1 MSWSEFYIIVSG
13 LITLVLLIVAFPWLR
28 NKSHAKQDSLS
39 NTQIVKQ
46 RLAELDREVQE
57 GLISEHDKR
66 QAVDELKLA
75 LVDESAFQSHK
86 TGNAKL
92 PLAIGA
98 VLAIACGVIVYAQVN
113 QMGRVTQASQAIEAL
128 PELSQQ
134 LASGNA
140 NNLTQ
145 QDIASLALAIRQRLR
160 EEPEDD
166 TGWMYFGR
174 LMLSIGQEVQA
185 IEALPELS
193 QQLASGNANNLTQ
206 QDIASLALAIRQR
219 LREEPED
226 DTGWMYFG
234 RLMLSIGQEVQA
246 IEAIDKAVS
255 LAPSNSANR
264 ITLAQALMTT
274 GDVNNLE
281 RAQSIL
287 LGLLND
293 NPANDNLALMMAVV
307 SAQLGDLENT
317 QRFYKQVEGKLP
329 ADSDMAQRLV
339 ARIKEL
345 KGNTN
350 EMAALQNT
358 GIEPAN
364 VSTAQ
369 SDSSE
374 AQTGF
379 NITVRL
385 SDDANT
391 KAPKEGFLIVFAQDA
406 NSDNKMPAAVVK
418 LPIEDFPVSVT
429 LTTENAMMPQFTLAT
444 LSDVVVTARLSKDGN
459 VAVAK
464 GEWQGSVS
472 ASVTANEISSLS
484 VIIDK
489 EL

>member
-28 NKSHAKQDSLS
+28 NKNHAKQDSLS

-98 VLAIACGVIVYAQVN
+98 VLSIACGVIVYAQVN

-160 EEPEDD
+160 EEP
-166 TGWMYFGR
+166 G
-174 LMLSIGQEVQA
+174 
-185 IEALPELS
+185 
-193 QQLASGNANNLTQ
+193 
-206 QDIASLALAIRQR
+206 
-219 LREEPED
+219 D

-287 LGLLND
+287 IGLLND

-345 KGNTN
+345 QGDTS

-358 GIEPAN
+358 AAEITDTSIAQNASSE
-364 VSTAQ
+364 AQ

-379 NITVRL
+379 SITVNL
-385 SDDANT
+385 SDDAYM
-391 KAPKEGFLIVFAQDA
+391 KAPKDGFLIVFAQDA

-418 LPIEDFPVSVT
+418 LPIDDFPVSVT

-459 VAVAK
+459 VAVSK

-472 ASVTANEISSLS
+472 ASVTANETSSLS

>member
-28 NKSHAKQDSLS
+28 NKNHAKQDSLS

-113 QMGRVTQASQAIEAL
+113 QMGRVTQAS
-128 PELSQQ
+128 
-134 LASGNA
+134 
-140 NNLTQ
+140 
-145 QDIASLALAIRQRLR
+145 
-160 EEPEDD
+160 
-166 TGWMYFGR
+166 
-174 LMLSIGQEVQA
+174 QA

-345 KGNTN
+345 QGNTS

-358 GIEPAN
+358 AAEITDT
-364 VSTAQ
+364 STAQNASSEAKNASSEAQ

-379 NITVRL
+379 NITVNL
-385 SDDANT
+385 SDDASIE
-391 KAPKEGFLIVFAQDA
+391 APKDGFLIVFAQDA

-459 VAVAK
+459 VAVSK

-472 ASVTANEISSLS
+472 ASVTANETSSLS

>member
-28 NKSHAKQDSLS
+28 NKNHAKQDSLS

-75 LVDESAFQSHK
+75 LVDESAFQSHR

-113 QMGRVTQASQAIEAL
+113 QMGRVTQAS
-128 PELSQQ
+128 
-134 LASGNA
+134 
-140 NNLTQ
+140 
-145 QDIASLALAIRQRLR
+145 
-160 EEPEDD
+160 
-166 TGWMYFGR
+166 
-174 LMLSIGQEVQA
+174 QA

-345 KGNTN
+345 QGNTS

-358 GIEPAN
+358 AAEITDT
-364 VSTAQ
+364 STAQNASSEAKNASSEAQ

-379 NITVRL
+379 NITVNL
-385 SDDANT
+385 SDDASIE
-391 KAPKEGFLIVFAQDA
+391 APKDGFLIVFAQDA

-459 VAVAK
+459 VAVSK

>member
-113 QMGRVTQASQAIEAL
+113 QMGRVAQAA
-128 PELSQQ
+128 
-134 LASGNA
+134 
-140 NNLTQ
+140 
-145 QDIASLALAIRQRLR
+145 
-160 EEPEDD
+160 
-166 TGWMYFGR
+166 
-174 LMLSIGQEVQA
+174 QA

-345 KGNTN
+345 QGNASV
-350 EMAALQNT
+350 MAALQNT
-358 GIEPAN
+358 AAEITDT
-364 VSTAQ
+364 STAQNASSEAKNASSEAQ

-379 NITVRL
+379 NITVNL

-459 VAVAK
+459 VAVSE
-464 GEWQGSVS
+464 GEWQGSTQATV
-472 ASVTANEISSLS
+472 VANELSSLS
-484 VIIDK
+484 VIINK

>member
-28 NKSHAKQDSLS
+28 NKNHAKQDSLS

-75 LVDESAFQSHK
+75 LVDESAFQSHR
-86 TGNAKL
+86 TDNAKL

-113 QMGRVTQASQAIEAL
+113 QMGRVTQAS
-128 PELSQQ
+128 
-134 LASGNA
+134 
-140 NNLTQ
+140 
-145 QDIASLALAIRQRLR
+145 
-160 EEPEDD
+160 
-166 TGWMYFGR
+166 
-174 LMLSIGQEVQA
+174 QA

-339 ARIKEL
+339 ARIQEL
-345 KGNTN
+345 QGNTS

-358 GIEPAN
+358 DVEITDT
-364 VSTAQ
+364 STAQNASSEAQ

-379 NITVRL
+379 SITVNL
-385 SDDANT
+385 SDDAYT
-391 KAPKEGFLIVFAQDA
+391 KAPKDGFLIVFAQDA

-418 LPIEDFPVSVT
+418 LPIDDFPVSVT

-444 LSDVVVTARLSKDGN
+444 LSDVMVTARLSKDGN
-459 VAVAK
+459 VAVSK

>member
-28 NKSHAKQDSLS
+28 NKNHAKQDSLS

-128 PELSQQ
+128 PEL
-134 LASGNA
+134 
-140 NNLTQ
+140 
-145 QDIASLALAIRQRLR
+145 R
-160 EEPEDD
+160 
-166 TGWMYFGR
+166 
-174 LMLSIGQEVQA
+174 
-185 IEALPELS
+185 

-329 ADSDMAQRLV
+329 VDSDMAQRLV

-345 KGNTN
+345 QGNTS

-358 GIEPAN
+358 AAEITDT
-364 VSTAQ
+364 STAQNASSEAKNASSEAQ

-379 NITVRL
+379 NITVNL
-385 SDDANT
+385 SDDASIE
-391 KAPKEGFLIVFAQDA
+391 APKDGFLIVFAQDA

-459 VAVAK
+459 VAVSK

>member
-28 NKSHAKQDSLS
+28 NKNHAKQDSLS

-98 VLAIACGVIVYAQVN
+98 VLSIACGVIVYAQVN
-113 QMGRVTQASQAIEAL
+113 QMGRVTQAS
-128 PELSQQ
+128 
-134 LASGNA
+134 
-140 NNLTQ
+140 
-145 QDIASLALAIRQRLR
+145 
-160 EEPEDD
+160 
-166 TGWMYFGR
+166 
-174 LMLSIGQEVQA
+174 QA

-345 KGNTN
+345 QGNTS

-358 GIEPAN
+358 AAEITDTSIAQNASSEAKN
-364 VSTAQ
+364 ASSEAQ

-379 NITVRL
+379 SITVNL
-385 SDDANT
+385 SDDAYM
-391 KAPKEGFLIVFAQDA
+391 KAPKDGFLIVFAQDA

-418 LPIEDFPVSVT
+418 LPIDDFPVSVT

-444 LSDVVVTARLSKDGN
+444 LSDVMVTARLSKDGN
-459 VAVAK
+459 VAVSK

>member
-28 NKSHAKQDSLS
+28 NKNHAKQDSLS

-75 LVDESAFQSHK
+75 LVDESAFKSHK

-98 VLAIACGVIVYAQVN
+98 VLAIASGVIVYAQVN
-113 QMGRVTQASQAIEAL
+113 QMGRVTQASQAIE
-128 PELSQQ
+128 S
-134 LASGNA
+134 
-140 NNLTQ
+140 
-145 QDIASLALAIRQRLR
+145 
-160 EEPEDD
+160 
-166 TGWMYFGR
+166 
-174 LMLSIGQEVQA
+174 
-185 IEALPELS
+185 LPELS

-329 ADSDMAQRLV
+329 VDSDMAQRLV

-345 KGNTN
+345 QGNTS

-358 GIEPAN
+358 AAEITDT
-364 VSTAQ
+364 SIAQ
-369 SDSSE
+369 DASSEAKNTNSE

-379 NITVRL
+379 NITVNL
-385 SDDANT
+385 SDDASIE
-391 KAPKEGFLIVFAQDA
+391 APKDGFLIVFAQDA

-459 VAVAK
+459 VAVSK

>member
-28 NKSHAKQDSLS
+28 NKNHAKQDSLS

-185 IEALPELS
+185 IEA
-193 QQLASGNANNLTQ
+193 
-206 QDIASLALAIRQR
+206 
-219 LREEPED
+219 
-226 DTGWMYFG
+226 
-234 RLMLSIGQEVQA
+234 
-246 IEAIDKAVS
+246 IDKAVS

-329 ADSDMAQRLV
+329 VDSDMAQRLV

-345 KGNTN
+345 QGNTS
-350 EMAALQNT
+350 EMVALQNT
-358 GIEPAN
+358 AAEITDT
-364 VSTAQ
+364 SIAQ
-369 SDSSE
+369 DASSEAKNTNSE

-379 NITVRL
+379 NITVNL
-385 SDDANT
+385 SDDASIE
-391 KAPKEGFLIVFAQDA
+391 APKDGFLIVFAQDA

-459 VAVAK
+459 VAVSK

>member
-28 NKSHAKQDSLS
+28 NKNHAKQDSLS

-174 LMLSIGQEVQA
+174 LMLSIG
-185 IEALPELS
+185 
-193 QQLASGNANNLTQ
+193 
-206 QDIASLALAIRQR
+206 R
-219 LREEPED
+219 
-226 DTGWMYFG
+226 
-234 RLMLSIGQEVQA
+234 EVQA

-329 ADSDMAQRLV
+329 VDSDMAQRLV

-345 KGNTN
+345 QGNTS

-358 GIEPAN
+358 AAEITDT
-364 VSTAQ
+364 STAQNASSEAKNASSEAQ

-379 NITVRL
+379 NITVNL
-385 SDDANT
+385 SDDASIE
-391 KAPKEGFLIVFAQDA
+391 APKDGFLIVFAQDA

>member
-28 NKSHAKQDSLS
+28 NKNHAKQDSLS

-140 NNLTQ
+140 K
-145 QDIASLALAIRQRLR
+145 
-160 EEPEDD
+160 
-166 TGWMYFGR
+166 
-174 LMLSIGQEVQA
+174 
-185 IEALPELS
+185 
-193 QQLASGNANNLTQ
+193 NLTQ

-345 KGNTN
+345 QGNTSG
-350 EMAALQNT
+350 MAALQNT
-358 GIEPAN
+358 AAEITDTP
-364 VSTAQ
+364 TAQ
-369 SDSSE
+369 NASSE

-379 NITVRL
+379 NITVDL
-385 SDDANT
+385 SDDAST
-391 KAPKEGFLIVFAQDA
+391 EAPKDGFLIVFAQDA

-459 VAVAK
+459 VAVSK
-464 GEWQGSVS
+464 GEWQGSVN
-472 ASVTANEISSLS
+472 ASVTANKISSLS

>member
-28 NKSHAKQDSLS
+28 NKNHAKQDSLS

-98 VLAIACGVIVYAQVN
+98 VLAIACGVVVYAQVN
-113 QMGRVTQASQAIEAL
+113 QMGRVTQAS
-128 PELSQQ
+128 
-134 LASGNA
+134 
-140 NNLTQ
+140 
-145 QDIASLALAIRQRLR
+145 
-160 EEPEDD
+160 
-166 TGWMYFGR
+166 
-174 LMLSIGQEVQA
+174 QA

-329 ADSDMAQRLV
+329 VDSDMAQRLV

-345 KGNTN
+345 QGNTS

-358 GIEPAN
+358 AAEITDT
-364 VSTAQ
+364 SIAQ
-369 SDSSE
+369 DASSEAKNTNSE

-379 NITVRL
+379 NITVNL
-385 SDDANT
+385 SDDAYT

>member
-28 NKSHAKQDSLS
+28 NKNHAKQDSLS

-113 QMGRVTQASQAIEAL
+113 QMGRVTQAS
-128 PELSQQ
+128 
-134 LASGNA
+134 
-140 NNLTQ
+140 
-145 QDIASLALAIRQRLR
+145 
-160 EEPEDD
+160 
-166 TGWMYFGR
+166 
-174 LMLSIGQEVQA
+174 QA

-345 KGNTN
+345 QGNTS

-358 GIEPAN
+358 AAEITDT
-364 VSTAQ
+364 STAQNASSEAKNASSEAQ

-379 NITVRL
+379 SITVNL

-391 KAPKEGFLIVFAQDA
+391 EAPKDGFLIVFAQDA

-418 LPIEDFPVSVT
+418 LPIDDFPVSVT

-444 LSDVVVTARLSKDGN
+444 LSDVMVTARLSKDGN
-459 VAVAK
+459 VAVSK

>member
-28 NKSHAKQDSLS
+28 NKNHAKQDSLS

-185 IEALPELS
+185 IEA
-193 QQLASGNANNLTQ
+193 
-206 QDIASLALAIRQR
+206 
-219 LREEPED
+219 
-226 DTGWMYFG
+226 
-234 RLMLSIGQEVQA
+234 
-246 IEAIDKAVS
+246 IDKAVS

-329 ADSDMAQRLV
+329 VDSDMAQRLV

-345 KGNTN
+345 QGNASV
-350 EMAALQNT
+350 MAALQNT
-358 GIEPAN
+358 AAEITDT
-364 VSTAQ
+364 STAQNASSEAKNASSEAQ

-379 NITVRL
+379 NITVNL
-385 SDDANT
+385 SDDASIE
-391 KAPKEGFLIVFAQDA
+391 APKDGFLIVFAQDA

-459 VAVAK
+459 VAVSK

>member
-28 NKSHAKQDSLS
+28 NKNHAKQDSLS

-98 VLAIACGVIVYAQVN
+98 VLSIACGVIVYAQVN
-113 QMGRVTQASQAIEAL
+113 QMGRVAQASQAIEAL
-128 PELSQQ
+128 PQ
-134 LASGNA
+134 
-140 NNLTQ
+140 
-145 QDIASLALAIRQRLR
+145 
-160 EEPEDD
+160 
-166 TGWMYFGR
+166 
-174 LMLSIGQEVQA
+174 
-185 IEALPELS
+185 LS

-345 KGNTN
+345 QGNTS

-358 GIEPAN
+358 GAEITDTP
-364 VSTAQ
+364 TAQ
-369 SDSSE
+369 NASSEAKNASSEAQSYSSE

-379 NITVRL
+379 NITVNL
-385 SDDANT
+385 SDDANI
-391 KAPKEGFLIVFAQDA
+391 KAPKDGFLIVFAQDA

-459 VAVAK
+459 VAVSK

>member
-13 LITLVLLIVAFPWLR
+13 LITLVLLIIAFPWLR
-28 NKSHAKQDSLS
+28 SKNHAKQDSLS

-46 RLAELDREVQE
+46 RLVELEREVQE

-75 LVDESAFQSHK
+75 LVDESAFESHK

-92 PLAIGA
+92 PLVIGG
-98 VLAIACGVIVYAQVN
+98 VLALVCGIVVYAQVN
-113 QMGRVTQASQAIEAL
+113 QVGRVAKAQQAIDAL

-145 QDIASLALAIRQRLR
+145 EDIASLALAIRQRLR
-160 EEPEDD
+160 EEP
-166 TGWMYFGR
+166 
-174 LMLSIGQEVQA
+174 Q
-185 IEALPELS
+185 
-193 QQLASGNANNLTQ
+193 
-206 QDIASLALAIRQR
+206 
-219 LREEPED
+219 D

-255 LAPSNSANR
+255 LSPSNSANR

-287 LGLLND
+287 LGLLQD
-293 NPANDNLALMMAVV
+293 TPQNDNLALMMAVV
-307 SAQLGDLENT
+307 SAQLGDLDNT
-317 QRFYKQVEGKLP
+317 RRFYQQVEGKLP
-329 ADSDMAQRLV
+329 SDSDMAQRLS

-345 KGNTN
+345 EGN
-350 EMAALQNT
+350 
-358 GIEPAN
+358 
-364 VSTAQ
+364 
-369 SDSSE
+369 SSE
-374 AQTGF
+374 MVLLQTAGTVQKQPSVNNDGNAIETGF
-379 NITVRL
+379 DVTVSL
-385 SDDANT
+385 SKEADAN
-391 KAPKEGFLIVFAQDA
+391 APKAGFLIVFAQDA

-418 LPIEDFPVSVT
+418 LPIEDFPISVS
-429 LTTENAMMPQFTLAT
+429 LTTDNAMMPQFTLAT
-444 LSDVVVTARLSKDGN
+444 LSEVVITARLSKDGN
-459 VAVAK
+459 VAVSE
-464 GEWQGSVS
+464 GEWQGSTEATV
-472 ASVTANEISSLS
+472 VANELSSLS
-484 VIIDK
+484 VIINK

>member
-113 QMGRVTQASQAIEAL
+113 QMGRVAQAA
-128 PELSQQ
+128 
-134 LASGNA
+134 
-140 NNLTQ
+140 
-145 QDIASLALAIRQRLR
+145 
-160 EEPEDD
+160 
-166 TGWMYFGR
+166 
-174 LMLSIGQEVQA
+174 QA

-255 LAPSNSANR
+255 LAPSNTANR

-293 NPANDNLALMMAVV
+293 NPENDNLALMMAVV

-317 QRFYKQVEGKLP
+317 QRFYQQVEGKLP

>member
-28 NKSHAKQDSLS
+28 NKNHAKQDSLS

-185 IEALPELS
+185 IEA
-193 QQLASGNANNLTQ
+193 
-206 QDIASLALAIRQR
+206 
-219 LREEPED
+219 
-226 DTGWMYFG
+226 
-234 RLMLSIGQEVQA
+234 
-246 IEAIDKAVS
+246 IDKAVS

-329 ADSDMAQRLV
+329 VDSDMAQRLV

-345 KGNTN
+345 QGNTS

-358 GIEPAN
+358 GAEITDTPTAQNASSEAKN
-364 VSTAQ
+364 TSSEAQ

-379 NITVRL
+379 NITVNL
-385 SDDANT
+385 SDDAST
-391 KAPKEGFLIVFAQDA
+391 EAPKDGFLIVFAQDA

-459 VAVAK
+459 VAVSK

>member
-28 NKSHAKQDSLS
+28 NKNHAKQDSLS

-113 QMGRVTQASQAIEAL
+113 QMGRVTQASQAIE
-128 PELSQQ
+128 S
-134 LASGNA
+134 
-140 NNLTQ
+140 
-145 QDIASLALAIRQRLR
+145 
-160 EEPEDD
+160 
-166 TGWMYFGR
+166 
-174 LMLSIGQEVQA
+174 
-185 IEALPELS
+185 LPELS

-345 KGNTN
+345 QGNTS

-358 GIEPAN
+358 AAEITDT
-364 VSTAQ
+364 STAQ
-369 SDSSE
+369 NASSEAKNTNGE

-379 NITVRL
+379 NITVNL
-385 SDDANT
+385 SDGANI
-391 KAPKEGFLIVFAQDA
+391 KAPKDGFLIVFAQDA

>member
-1 MSWSEFYIIVSG
+1 
-13 LITLVLLIVAFPWLR
+13 
-28 NKSHAKQDSLS
+28 
-39 NTQIVKQ
+39 
-46 RLAELDREVQE
+46 
-57 GLISEHDKR
+57 
-66 QAVDELKLA
+66 
-75 LVDESAFQSHK
+75 
-86 TGNAKL
+86 
-92 PLAIGA
+92 
-98 VLAIACGVIVYAQVN
+98 
-113 QMGRVTQASQAIEAL
+113 
-128 PELSQQ
+128 
-134 LASGNA
+134 
-140 NNLTQ
+140 
-145 QDIASLALAIRQRLR
+145 
-160 EEPEDD
+160 
-166 TGWMYFGR
+166 
-174 LMLSIGQEVQA
+174 
-185 IEALPELS
+185 
-193 QQLASGNANNLTQ
+193 
-206 QDIASLALAIRQR
+206 
-219 LREEPED
+219 
-226 DTGWMYFG
+226 
-234 RLMLSIGQEVQA
+234 
-246 IEAIDKAVS
+246 
-255 LAPSNSANR
+255 
-264 ITLAQALMTT
+264 MTT

-345 KGNTN
+345 QGNTS

-358 GIEPAN
+358 GAEITDTPTAQNASSEAKN
-364 VSTAQ
+364 TSSEAQ

-379 NITVRL
+379 NITVNL
-385 SDDANT
+385 SDDAST
-391 KAPKEGFLIVFAQDA
+391 EAPKDGFLIVFAQDA

-418 LPIEDFPVSVT
+418 LPIDDFPVSVT

-444 LSDVVVTARLSKDGN
+444 LSDVMVTARLSKDGN
-459 VAVAK
+459 VAVSK

>member
-28 NKSHAKQDSLS
+28 NKNHAKQDSLS

-98 VLAIACGVIVYAQVN
+98 VLSIACGVIVYAQVN
-113 QMGRVTQASQAIEAL
+113 QMGRVAQASQAIEAL
-128 PELSQQ
+128 PQ
-134 LASGNA
+134 
-140 NNLTQ
+140 
-145 QDIASLALAIRQRLR
+145 
-160 EEPEDD
+160 
-166 TGWMYFGR
+166 
-174 LMLSIGQEVQA
+174 
-185 IEALPELS
+185 LS

-345 KGNTN
+345 QGNTS

-358 GIEPAN
+358 GAEITDTPTAQNASSEAKN
-364 VSTAQ
+364 ASSEAQ

-379 NITVRL
+379 NITVNL
-385 SDDANT
+385 SDDANI
-391 KAPKEGFLIVFAQDA
+391 KAPKDGFLIVFAQDA

-459 VAVAK
+459 VAVSK

>member
-185 IEALPELS
+185 IEA
-193 QQLASGNANNLTQ
+193 
-206 QDIASLALAIRQR
+206 
-219 LREEPED
+219 
-226 DTGWMYFG
+226 
-234 RLMLSIGQEVQA
+234 
-246 IEAIDKAVS
+246 IDKAVS

-345 KGNTN
+345 QGNTS

-358 GIEPAN
+358 AAEITDT
-364 VSTAQ
+364 STAQNASGEAKNASSEAQ

-379 NITVRL
+379 NITVNL
-385 SDDANT
+385 SDDAST
-391 KAPKEGFLIVFAQDA
+391 EAPKDGFLIVFAQDA

-418 LPIEDFPVSVT
+418 LPIDDFPVSVT

>member
-28 NKSHAKQDSLS
+28 NKNHAKQDSLS

-98 VLAIACGVIVYAQVN
+98 VLSIACGVIVYAQVN
-113 QMGRVTQASQAIEAL
+113 QMGRVAQAAQAIEAL
-128 PELSQQ
+128 PQ
-134 LASGNA
+134 
-140 NNLTQ
+140 
-145 QDIASLALAIRQRLR
+145 
-160 EEPEDD
+160 
-166 TGWMYFGR
+166 
-174 LMLSIGQEVQA
+174 
-185 IEALPELS
+185 LS

-317 QRFYKQVEGKLP
+317 QRFYQQVEGKLP

-345 KGNTN
+345 QGNTS

-358 GIEPAN
+358 GAEITDT
-364 VSTAQ
+364 STAQNASSEAQ

-379 NITVRL
+379 NITVNL
-385 SDDANT
+385 SDDAYT
-391 KAPKEGFLIVFAQDA
+391 KAPKDGFLIVFAQDA

-459 VAVAK
+459 VAVSK

-472 ASVTANEISSLS
+472 ASVTANETSSLS

>member
-28 NKSHAKQDSLS
+28 NKNHAKQDSLS

-86 TGNAKL
+86 TGTAKL
-92 PLAIGA
+92 PLLIGG
-98 VLAIACGVIVYAQVN
+98 VLAIVCGVIVYAQVN
-113 QMGRVTQASQAIEAL
+113 QMGRVAQAS
-128 PELSQQ
+128 
-134 LASGNA
+134 
-140 NNLTQ
+140 
-145 QDIASLALAIRQRLR
+145 
-160 EEPEDD
+160 
-166 TGWMYFGR
+166 
-174 LMLSIGQEVQA
+174 QA

-274 GDVNNLE
+274 GDVSNLE

-317 QRFYKQVEGKLP
+317 QRLYQQVEGKLP

-358 GIEPAN
+358 AAEITDT
-364 VSTAQ
+364 STAQ
-369 SDSSE
+369 NASSEAKNTNSE

-379 NITVRL
+379 NITVNL

-418 LPIEDFPVSVT
+418 LPIDDFPVSVT

-459 VAVAK
+459 VAVSK

>member
-28 NKSHAKQDSLS
+28 NKNHAKQDSLS

-98 VLAIACGVIVYAQVN
+98 VLAIACGVVVYAQVN
-113 QMGRVTQASQAIEAL
+113 QMGRVTQAS
-128 PELSQQ
+128 
-134 LASGNA
+134 
-140 NNLTQ
+140 
-145 QDIASLALAIRQRLR
+145 
-160 EEPEDD
+160 
-166 TGWMYFGR
+166 
-174 LMLSIGQEVQA
+174 QA

-345 KGNTN
+345 QGNTS

-358 GIEPAN
+358 AAEITDT
-364 VSTAQ
+364 SIAQ
-369 SDSSE
+369 DASSEAKNTNSE

-379 NITVRL
+379 NITVNL
-385 SDDANT
+385 SDDASIE
-391 KAPKEGFLIVFAQDA
+391 APKDGFLIVFAQDA

-418 LPIEDFPVSVT
+418 LPIDDFPVSVT

-459 VAVAK
+459 VAVSK

>member
-28 NKSHAKQDSLS
+28 NKNHAKQDSLS

-113 QMGRVTQASQAIEAL
+113 QMGRVTQAS
-128 PELSQQ
+128 
-134 LASGNA
+134 
-140 NNLTQ
+140 
-145 QDIASLALAIRQRLR
+145 
-160 EEPEDD
+160 
-166 TGWMYFGR
+166 
-174 LMLSIGQEVQA
+174 QA

-345 KGNTN
+345 QGNTS

-358 GIEPAN
+358 AAEITDT
-364 VSTAQ
+364 SIAQ
-369 SDSSE
+369 DASSEAKNTNSE

-379 NITVRL
+379 NITVNL
-385 SDDANT
+385 SDDAYI
-391 KAPKEGFLIVFAQDA
+391 KAPKDGFLIVFAQDA

-444 LSDVVVTARLSKDGN
+444 LSDVMVTARLSKDGN
-459 VAVAK
+459 VAVSK

>member
-28 NKSHAKQDSLS
+28 NKNHAKQDSLS

-113 QMGRVTQASQAIEAL
+113 QMGRVTQASQAIESL

-160 EEPEDD
+160 E
-166 TGWMYFGR
+166 G
-174 LMLSIGQEVQA
+174 
-185 IEALPELS
+185 
-193 QQLASGNANNLTQ
+193 
-206 QDIASLALAIRQR
+206 
-219 LREEPED
+219 PED

-255 LAPSNSANR
+255 LAPSNTANR

-293 NPANDNLALMMAVV
+293 NPEKEKWDAAVEKEFRAMVRKDVYTEIDYSDLLPGEKPIPLAVLLEKKSDGRNKARAVCLGNRAEPVEDKFAPVANY
-307 SAQLGDLENT
+307 T
-317 QRFYKQVEGKLP
+317 
-329 ADSDMAQRLV
+329 
-339 ARIKEL
+339 
-345 KGNTN
+345 
-350 EMAALQNT
+350 
-358 GIEPAN
+358 
-364 VSTAQ
+364 
-369 SDSSE
+369 
-374 AQTGF
+374 
-379 NITVRL
+379 TVRL
-385 SDDANT
+385 MLAHMLKFS
-391 KAPKEGFLIVFAQDA
+391 GF
-406 NSDNKMPAAVVK
+406 
-418 LPIEDFPVSVT
+418 
-429 LTTENAMMPQFTLAT
+429 
-444 LSDVVVTARLSKDGN
+444 
-459 VAVAK
+459 
-464 GEWQGSVS
+464 
-472 ASVTANEISSLS
+472 
-484 VIIDK
+484 
-489 EL
+489 

>member
-113 QMGRVTQASQAIEAL
+113 QMGRVAQAA
-128 PELSQQ
+128 
-134 LASGNA
+134 
-140 NNLTQ
+140 
-145 QDIASLALAIRQRLR
+145 
-160 EEPEDD
+160 
-166 TGWMYFGR
+166 
-174 LMLSIGQEVQA
+174 QA

-293 NPANDNLALMMAVV
+293 NPANDNLA
-307 SAQLGDLENT
+307 DLENT

-345 KGNTN
+345 QGNASV
-350 EMAALQNT
+350 MAALQNT
-358 GIEPAN
+358 AAEITDT
-364 VSTAQ
+364 STAQNASSEAKNASSEAQ

-379 NITVRL
+379 NITVNL

>member
-28 NKSHAKQDSLS
+28 NKNHAKQDSLS

-75 LVDESAFQSHK
+75 LVDESAFHQNK

-92 PLAIGA
+92 PLAIGGLLA
-98 VLAIACGVIVYAQVN
+98 VLCGAIVYSQVN
-113 QMGRVTQASQAIEAL
+113 QMERVAKAQQSIEAL

-160 EEPEDD
+160 EDPEDD

-174 LMLSIGQEVQA
+174 LMLSV
-185 IEALPELS
+185 
-193 QQLASGNANNLTQ
+193 
-206 QDIASLALAIRQR
+206 
-219 LREEPED
+219 
-226 DTGWMYFG
+226 
-234 RLMLSIGQEVQA
+234 GQEVQA

-293 NPANDNLALMMAVV
+293 NPENDNLALMMAVV
-307 SAQLGDLENT
+307 SAQLGDLNT
-317 QRFYKQVEGKLP
+317 TRRFYQQVEGKLP

-345 KGNTN
+345 EGNTTEMVALLRSDAEPTDETDIQGDN
-350 EMAALQNT
+350 EQAL
-358 GIEPAN
+358 
-364 VSTAQ
+364 
-369 SDSSE
+369 
-374 AQTGF
+374 TGF
-379 NITVRL
+379 SITVNL
-385 SDDANT
+385 SDNAEAS
-391 KAPKEGFLIVFAQDA
+391 APKEGFLIVFAQDA
-406 NSDNKMPAAVVK
+406 NSDNRMPAAVVK
-418 LPIEDFPVSVT
+418 LPIDDFPVSVT
-429 LTTENAMMPQFTLAT
+429 LSTENAMMPQFTLAA
-444 LSDVVVTARLSKDGN
+444 LSDVVVTARLSEDGN
-459 VAVAK
+459 VAVAE
-464 GEWQGSVS
+464 GEWQGSVN
-472 ASVTANEISSLS
+472 ASVTANQLSSLS
-484 VIIDK
+484 IIIDK

>member
-185 IEALPELS
+185 IEA
-193 QQLASGNANNLTQ
+193 
-206 QDIASLALAIRQR
+206 
-219 LREEPED
+219 
-226 DTGWMYFG
+226 
-234 RLMLSIGQEVQA
+234 
-246 IEAIDKAVS
+246 IDKAVS

-345 KGNTN
+345 QGNASV
-350 EMAALQNT
+350 MAALQNT
-358 GIEPAN
+358 AAEITDT
-364 VSTAQ
+364 STAQNASSEAKNASSEAQ

-379 NITVRL
+379 NITVNL
-385 SDDANT
+385 SDDAYM
-391 KAPKEGFLIVFAQDA
+391 KAPKDGFLIVFAQDA

-418 LPIEDFPVSVT
+418 LPIDDFPVSVT

>member
-28 NKSHAKQDSLS
+28 NKNHAKQDSLS

-113 QMGRVTQASQAIEAL
+113 QMGRVTQAS
-128 PELSQQ
+128 
-134 LASGNA
+134 
-140 NNLTQ
+140 
-145 QDIASLALAIRQRLR
+145 
-160 EEPEDD
+160 
-166 TGWMYFGR
+166 
-174 LMLSIGQEVQA
+174 QA

-345 KGNTN
+345 QGNTS

-358 GIEPAN
+358 AAEITDT
-364 VSTAQ
+364 STAQNASSEAKNASSEAQ

-379 NITVRL
+379 NITVNL
-385 SDDANT
+385 SDDAYT

-418 LPIEDFPVSVT
+418 LPIDDFPVSVT

-459 VAVAK
+459 VAVSK

-472 ASVTANEISSLS
+472 ASVTANETSSLS

>member
-28 NKSHAKQDSLS
+28 NKNHAKQDSLS

-98 VLAIACGVIVYAQVN
+98 VLSIACGVIVYAQVN
-113 QMGRVTQASQAIEAL
+113 QMGRVAQADQAIEAL

-134 LASGNA
+134 LS
-140 NNLTQ
+140 
-145 QDIASLALAIRQRLR
+145 
-160 EEPEDD
+160 
-166 TGWMYFGR
+166 
-174 LMLSIGQEVQA
+174 
-185 IEALPELS
+185 
-193 QQLASGNANNLTQ
+193 SGNANNLTQ

-345 KGNTN
+345 QGNTS
-350 EMAALQNT
+350 EMAALQIT
-358 GIEPAN
+358 GAEITDTPTAQNASSE
-364 VSTAQ
+364 AQ

-379 NITVRL
+379 SITVNL
-385 SDDANT
+385 SDDAYM
-391 KAPKEGFLIVFAQDA
+391 KAPKDGFLIVFAQDA

-418 LPIEDFPVSVT
+418 LPIDDFPVSVT

-444 LSDVVVTARLSKDGN
+444 LSDVMVTARLSKDGN
-459 VAVAK
+459 VAVSK